1 MYNVENM
8 LQPGDCGTT
17 LGWAEV
23 ISLQGRYFPKS
34 IFPIVNFPRV
44 YFSTWQLPECAN
56 SQAAASKVCPIYS
69 ARSPTLFYPQRSAP
83 YPVLPT
89 VLGPLPCSTRSV
101 RSPTLFYPQRSVP
114 YPHLPKALGPLP
126 CSTRSARSPTLFYPQ
141 RSVLYPVIPTALG
154 RLPCSTRS
162 AQSPSLFYPQPRPP
176 SPSWPLCSALRYQFG
191 NGTFGKLPLGTLSL
205 GMSPLE
211 NACGKIPNTIQ
222 RVSINISEYIL
233 SR

>member
-34 IFPIVNFPRV
+34 IFPIVNFQRV
-44 YFSTWQLPECAN
+44 YFSTWQLPECVN
-56 SQAAASKVCPIYS
+56 SQAAASKVCPIY
-69 ARSPTLFYPQRSAP
+69 
-83 YPVLPT
+83 
-89 VLGPLPCSTRSV
+89 
-101 RSPTLFYPQRSVP
+101 
-114 YPHLPKALGPLP
+114 
-126 CSTRSARSPTLFYPQ
+126 SARSPTLFYPQ

-222 RVSINISEYIL
+222 RVSINLSEYIL

>member
-69 ARSPTLFYPQRSAP
+69 ARSPTLFY
-83 YPVLPT
+83 L
-89 VLGPLPCSTRSV
+89 
-101 RSPTLFYPQRSVP
+101 QRSVP
-114 YPHLPKALGPLP
+114 YPVLPAALGPLP
-126 CSTRSARSPTLFYPQ
+126 SSTQSARSPTLFYPQ
-141 RSVLYPVIPTALG
+141 RSVTYPVLPSALG
-154 RLPCSTRS
+154 PLPCYTHS
-162 AQSPSLFYPQPRPP
+162 ARSPSLFYPQRSVPFPVLPAASASFAILAAVLGPP
-176 SPSWPLCSALRYQFG
+176 LSVWKWHIWEAAIGDIVTWDVAL
-191 NGTFGKLPLGTLSL
+191 GKRLW
-205 GMSPLE
+205 E
-211 NACGKIPNTIQ
+211 NT
-222 RVSINISEYIL
+222 
-233 SR
+233 